1 MPELKRYAVFISHA
15 WDYSPEYYRFV
26 NLLNNAQNF
35 LWANYSVPEDDP
47 LHNEKS
53 KKAILEGLK
62 RHMKPVNV
70 VCILS
75 GMYTSHSDWMQQEID
90 MAVEIGKPRIG
101 VMPYGSQRIP
111 QAVQDAADEI
121 VGWST
126 GSIVSAIRKLA
137 I

>member
-1 MPELKRYAVFISHA
+1 MPQLKRYAVFISHA
-15 WDYSPEYYRFV
+15 WDYSDEYYRFV
-26 NLLNNAQNF
+26 NLLDNAQNF
-35 LWANYSVPEDDP
+35 LWANYSVSEDDP

-62 RHMKPVNV
+62 RHMKPVSV

-90 MAVEIGKPRIG
+90 MAVEIGKPMIG
-101 VMPYGSQRIP
+101 VMPYGSQKIP

-126 GSIVSAIRKLA
+126 GSIVSAIRELA